1 MKITYSN
8 LRKTFAHGGKF
19 TGIINDVRCTG
30 AISFQNDRVYFCTN
44 DERLDGCRTDQKF
57 GFKYSWVLDTGV
69 KEITKVNFK
78 YTEKKP
84 EYIHGYEYV
93 ISKGVLKIDCGAVKV
108 KVSDIK
114 DWLKGNKNKVILD
127 ILKQR
132 GIENPTYLK
141 RNLKLL
147 FKLK

>member
-19 TGIINDVRCTG
+19 TGIINDVKCTG
-30 AISFQNDRVYFCTN
+30 AISFQDGTVYFCTN
-44 DERLDGCRTDQKF
+44 VMNLNGEETDQKF
-57 GFKYSWVLDTGV
+57 GFKYSWVLDECV
-69 KEITKVNFK
+69 EEITKVDFK

-84 EYIHGYEYV
+84 KSIHGYSYV
-93 ISKGVLKIDCGAVKV
+93 INKGILKIGCGAVKV
-108 KVSDIK
+108 NVSDVK